1 MNNREQ
7 KPRCHVCQMY
17 TASLRIGGDIY
28 ICDDCNMIFFYD
40 LKTISEKLQRYAVA
54 KELVLKL
61 KITLRVALPLLRPA
75 RAPHHRGGD
84 QFGRGEELGTGT

>member
-7 KPRCHVCQMY
+7 KHRCHVCQMY

-61 KITLRVALPLLRPA
+61 KITLRVALGVAKDVLR
-75 RAPHHRGGD
+75 D
-84 QFGRGEELGTGT
+84 GESRTGAVNINPRIVSTP

>member
-1 MNNREQ
+1 
-7 KPRCHVCQMY
+7 MY

-54 KELVLKL
+54 KELVLNL
-61 KITLRVALPLLRPA
+61 KITLRVALGVAKGTRSLQHEVQKKTPKGK
-75 RAPHHRGGD
+75 RG
-84 QFGRGEELGTGT
+84 FG

>member
-7 KPRCHVCQMY
+7 KHRCHVCQMY
-17 TASLRIGGDIY
+17 TASLHIGSDVY

-61 KITLRVALPLLRPA
+61 KITLRVALGSGLVN
-75 RAPHHRGGD
+75 
-84 QFGRGEELGTGT
+84 